1 MSLHKFALEFDAAKF
16 TRGRNEERRRIDDW
30 LKANTPRFEA
40 AMKEDGCA
48 EMYLD
53 GVIGDDFGGVSAPTF
68 QRQLDSLKDAKEIT
82 VHVNSP
88 GGFIDDGMAMYNAL
102 SRHSAKII
110 TNVVGQAASS
120 ASFIVQAGDERR
132 MGESTTMFLHRA
144 LGLTYGNDE
153 DHEKMA
159 AYLKQNTEAIANV
172 YARRSGRRADSFLK
186 MMSEDTQLTAAQALD
201 AKLIDAIVPLKKTPS
216 NSLEAGAFTAAFDH
230 QKWRNNF
237 DEMKST
243 ASAAA
248 LAAESAIALDSV
260 RSEYL
265 SANGKIKDAIR
276 ELPAMSKDA
285 RSVALLQAKAVQ
297 DAISDAID
305 LRWTVLN
312 LGDVHPVNAKS
323 IIDRKLRMM
332 AMEEADV

>member
-16 TRGRNEERRRIDDW
+16 TRGHNEERRRIDEW

-172 YARRSGRRADSFLK
+172 YAKRSGRRADSFLK

-201 AKLIDAIVPLKKTPS
+201 AKLIDAIVPLKKPTK
-216 NSLEAGAFTAAFDH
+216 T
-230 QKWRNNF
+230 
-237 DEMKST
+237 
-243 ASAAA
+243 
-248 LAAESAIALDSV
+248 
-260 RSEYL
+260 
-265 SANGKIKDAIR
+265 
-276 ELPAMSKDA
+276 
-285 RSVALLQAKAVQ
+285 Q
-297 DAISDAID
+297 DAINGFRIDSVFAIENATPDTLDAVRNRILGANGQLKELFRVHAGDSEATEELKTIRDD
-305 LRWTVLN
+305 LGRRFDAMLN
-312 LGDVHPVNAKS
+312 QWSKERSAVNAKS

-332 AMEEADV
+332 AMEEV